1 MDNSQE
7 PTPIIRRPLHEEATD
22 RLRDLI
28 VQGRLAAGA
37 RLNERLLT
45 AQLGLSRTPLR
56 EAFKVLA
63 TEGLVELL
71 PNRGAI
77 VSQMDAVR
85 LSETLAVMGALDAL
99 AGELACA
106 SATDAQINEI
116 RALHYE
122 MLAYHARGDL
132 AGYFKFNQA
141 IHLKIVKYSGN
152 AVLYNTYRQLNGAMQ
167 RARYMAN
174 LSQGALGR
182 RGARARGNPR
192 RAWREGRQAHP
203 GAALGPSCAQ
213 AVERARRPA
222 CAAVARPGGVNAP
235 SFPVRVTA
243 ARPGDSPLAR
253 RLRKEVDGEV
263 LFDAASRGR
272 YSTDASIYQVEPIG
286 VVVPRSAEAR
296 ARRDRDCRRVGRAG
310 AAARRRQLAMRPDGG
325 RGAGASTTRNI

>member
-1 MDNSQE
+1 MQDQ
-7 PTPIIRRPLHEEATD
+7 PPILRRPLHEEATD

-28 VQGRLAAGA
+28 IQGRLAPGV

-77 VSQMDAVR
+77 VSPMDPVR
-85 LSETLAVMGALDAL
+85 LSETLAVMGALEAL
-99 AGELACA
+99 AGELACLN
-106 SATDAQINEI
+106 ATDAQISEI

-152 AVLYNTYRQLNGAMQ
+152 AVLYNTYRQLNGNVR

-174 LSQGALGR
+174 LSQERWDA
-182 RGARARGNPR
+182 AV
-192 RAWREGRQAHP
+192 REHEEIL
-203 GAALGPSCAQ
+203 AALGARDLKRIKALLSDHLATKLSSVL
-213 AVERARRPA
+213 ADLRALPA
-222 CAAVARPGGVNAP
+222 REAA
-235 SFPVRVTA
+235 
-243 ARPGDSPLAR
+243 
-253 RLRKEVDGEV
+253 
-263 LFDAASRGR
+263 
-272 YSTDASIYQVEPIG
+272 
-286 VVVPRSAEAR
+286 
-296 ARRDRDCRRVGRAG
+296 
-310 AAARRRQLAMRPDGG
+310 
-325 RGAGASTTRNI
+325 